1 MAITLDEL
9 LGMNT
14 RTRNDDQPI
23 ERFPSYDDFSR
34 RTRSFQNEERS
45 SYNGFTPAPMS
56 NSARSVEFMREH
68 EAARPYTR
76 PMQSEYQN
84 FDYNFDAM
92 RSRRE
97 APVQTMERPVFTAEP
112 VREEENF
119 NLYEYARQ
127 DTERPS
133 DRELYDRLASTST
146 VAMPTQRVEKQNRRV
161 SEVAKPKYKSEEQK
175 KARLNTKGKILL
187 GVYVA
192 VIILVAVLI
201 IVNAGDLNSGSAT
214 TPSSSISGVVSAD
227 ANASNIAEV
236 PEIEYNHGTFN
247 FYIK

>member
-14 RTRNDDQPI
+14 KSRKDETVID
-23 ERFPSYDDFSR
+23 RFPSYDDFAR
-34 RTRSFQNEERS
+34 RTRRQSEEDSSFNT
-45 SYNGFTPAPMS
+45 YIPAPRS
-56 NSARSVEFMREH
+56 NGARSVEFMREH
-68 EAARPYTR
+68 EASRPYSR

-84 FDYNFDAM
+84 LDYGFEAM
-92 RSRRE
+92 RARRE
-97 APVQTMERPVFTAEP
+97 AQAVQTIERPVFAEP
-112 VREEENF
+112 ACQEESVNT
-119 NLYEYARQ
+119 LYEYARQ
-127 DTERPS
+127 DKERPS

-146 VAMPTQRVEKQNRRV
+146 AVVRPTIQETQRTSEFSHIKTKQ
-161 SEVAKPKYKSEEQK
+161 KSESQK

-214 TPSSSISGVVSAD
+214 TPSSSISGVVNAD
-227 ANASNIAEV
+227 ANASNIAAV
-236 PEIEYNHGTFN
+236 PEIEFNHGTYN
-247 FYIK
+247 FHIK